1 VTTETPFQSK
11 EIEALFKGSALRQ
24 RSSLN
29 LGWHGVAVE
38 RRIAEAGERPES
50 SSDHSFIVLWETQ
63 STHGER
69 ADARGQFAPYVKHAG
84 TMSMCIPGVIPKV
97 RSFSTTDAVVC
108 ALNPKFLSR
117 IEDELDNR
125 TTDRMHDR
133 LGFIDERLRHLVS
146 LLALEAA
153 EEENCGRLYADS
165 LLHALGTRFVY
176 AARERSQQAPQTNSP
191 LPRYLLQRVVER
203 MHLELA
209 SDLTLSKLASESGY
223 SRAHFLRMF
232 RVATGQT
239 PHQYLLELRLERAK
253 QLINKDSSSLTEI
266 AASCGFASHTSFSK
280 AFRRRF
286 SMTPSLYRRKV

>member
-1 VTTETPFQSK
+1 
-11 EIEALFKGSALRQ
+11 
-24 RSSLN
+24 
-29 LGWHGVAVE
+29 
-38 RRIAEAGERPES
+38 
-50 SSDHSFIVLWETQ
+50 
-63 STHGER
+63 
-69 ADARGQFAPYVKHAG
+69 
-84 TMSMCIPGVIPKV
+84 
-97 RSFSTTDAVVC
+97 
-108 ALNPKFLSR
+108 
-117 IEDELDNR
+117 
-125 TTDRMHDR
+125 MHDR
-133 LGFIDERLRHLVS
+133 LGFTDERLRHLVS

-153 EEENCGRLYADS
+153 EEEHSGRLYADS

-176 AARERSQQAPQTNSP
+176 AARERSQQAPRTNSP